1 MRRLIVLPVL
11 CAVALTLAPRP
22 APAQQMEDVSLAYP
36 NIALTF
42 SASYL
47 AEDRGFYARHGLRF
61 KGLSISGPGATN
73 AVIAGS
79 ADFALASA
87 VVQTRAASKG
97 QRLLSI
103 ANPLDR
109 PVVQIILRKDLV
121 PKFDPKAPLNDRVRL
136 LKGRTIAVDAI
147 GSILHGFP
155 LMLAK
160 RAGLDPKTDL
170 RISPMAPVAALAA
183 FKTKQIDGF
192 AMSMPWPVGPVLDGE
207 AVVIASGPDG
217 DPPDMVPFGMASLI
231 TKPETCEKRKSVC
244 EKMGRAITDAANFLR
259 DHPAEAMAL
268 LHKRFKAIDD
278 KVFAAGFENI
288 RKSTPARPVMVR
300 QALVNGETYNIEAGL
315 LPPDGRLKSYEGL
328 YTEAF
333 IP

>member
-1 MRRLIVLPVL
+1 MRRCLI
-11 CAVALTLAPRP
+11 ALAFGAALAPVA
-22 APAQQMEDVSLAYP
+22 APAQQPDNIVFAYP
-36 NIALTF
+36 NVALTF

-47 AEDRGFYARHGLRF
+47 AEDRGVYAKHGLQV
-61 KGLSISGPGATN
+61 KGMLIAGPGSTN

-87 VVQTRAASKG
+87 AVQTRAAAKG

-103 ANPLDR
+103 ANPLER
-109 PVVQIILRKDLV
+109 PVVQIILRKDLA
-121 PKFDPKAPLNDRVRL
+121 PKFDPKAPLNERVKL

-155 LMLAK
+155 LLLAK
-160 RAGLDPKTDL
+160 RAGFDPKTDL

-192 AMSMPWPVGPVLDGE
+192 AMSMPWPIGPVLDGE
-207 AVVIASGPDG
+207 AVLIASGPDG

-231 TKPETCEKRKSVC
+231 TQPATCEKRRSVC
-244 EKMGRAITDAANFLR
+244 EKMGRAITEASNFLR
-259 DHPAEAMAL
+259 NSPAEAMATL
-268 LHKRFKAIDD
+268 KKRFATLDD

-288 RKSTPARPVMVR
+288 RKSTPARPVMVLK
-300 QALVNGETYNIEAGL
+300 ALENGETYNIEAGL
-315 LPPDGRLKSYEGL
+315 LPAEARLKSYEGL

>member
-1 MRRLIVLPVL
+1 MRRMLT
-11 CAVALTLAPRP
+11 ALALFGALAP
-22 APAQQMEDVSLAYP
+22 ATAHAQQPDDVTFAYP

-47 AEDRGFYARHGLRF
+47 AEDRGFYAKNGLRV
-61 KGLSISGPGATN
+61 KGMLIAGPGATN

-79 ADFALASA
+79 ADFALAST
-87 VVQTRAASKG
+87 VVQTRAAAKG

-109 PVVQIILRKDLV
+109 PVVQIILRKELV
-121 PKFDPKAPLNDRVRL
+121 PEFDPKAPLNDRVRL
-136 LKGRTIAVDAI
+136 LKGRTLAVDAI

-155 LMLAK
+155 LLLAK

-192 AMSMPWPVGPVLDGE
+192 AMSMPWPIGPVLDGE

-231 TKPETCEKRKSVC
+231 TKPETCEKRRSVC
-244 EKMGRAITDAANFLR
+244 EKMGRAIAEAATFLR
-259 DHPAEAMAL
+259 DNPAEAMKL
-268 LHKRFKAIDD
+268 LKKRFAALDD

-288 RKSTPARPVMVR
+288 RKSTPARPVTVR
-300 QALVNGETYNIEAGL
+300 AALANGETYNIEAGL
-315 LPPDGRLKSYEGL
+315 LPADARLKSYEGL

-333 IP
+333 VP